1 MPDFFCPHCDDEFR
15 LSDGAELRC
24 PSCLRK
30 RDVVPL
36 TGGPAPTR
44 APRRRGVGP
53 LIGVLL
59 VIAALA
65 VFALILFSPRQDAAR
80 TADAG
85 DHGQEV
91 SASVQPFA
99 QSWQGEAGLAR
110 LVDDITRRARAGE
123 ITVSADGPHVPAHML
138 GALYTEGTRFTASP
152 LSMGLLVSRAAR
164 AQGLSPALL
173 ERHEPGHGGTTL
185 GGKHLAFRL
194 GGQLKPVAHD
204 LGDEGSYRPVHA
216 KTFESY
222 GDVDQAR
229 ALRRSGDH
237 KAAAE
242 ALQRALRRTPAE
254 PSALFERC
262 RLSMAQKVPEF
273 ALPDC
278 ERALSIV
285 KDASGQVELAG
296 FYLRSAMLYKAL
308 RAANAAI
315 ELVPDHAPAWLRKVE
330 VRIAQLAST
339 PQDGQEAL
347 LADIDTALSRVEEID
362 PEAPGL
368 RLAKGKRAFLQG
380 DFVTGADL
388 VEAELRRAPDN
399 EEAYTLLGDFF
410 ARSKMWAELEE
421 LYSRYHARWP
431 KRADGLQML
440 ALAAMSQD
448 QADKAERWLRELLA
462 VDPDR
467 SGTRLQLATLMA
479 REDRVDDALALLDA
493 EMTSFPDEPAPPLF
507 KAQLLIVKER
517 WAEAR
522 PVLELLLRSWPK
534 SPDGYTLL
542 YVTLLRLG
550 ETEAARDLMKR
561 ADDALLKASFI
572 VGRRLVEQG
581 MIPEGLSLLEGS
593 HAAHPADE
601 EILVTL
607 ASVYHAMGRTEDLT
621 RVQEAGLARS
631 PDPDQ
636 LRRRLEEALTEVR
649 HVDGE

>member
-1 MPDFFCPHCDDEFR
+1 MPDFFCPHCDDEFN
-15 LSDGAELRC
+15 LPDGAELRC

-36 TGGPAPTR
+36 NGGPAP
-44 APRRRGVGP
+44 ARRPGGLGP
-53 LIGVLL
+53 LVGLL
-59 VIAALA
+59 LAIAGLGALA
-65 VFALILFSPRQDAAR
+65 LSFFSPRQGVERAI
-80 TADAG
+80 DAG
-85 DHGQEV
+85 EHQQDSRAG
-91 SASVQPFA
+91 VQPFA
-99 QSWQGEAGLAR
+99 LSWQGEAGLAR
-110 LVDDITRRARAGE
+110 LVDDMTRRARAGE
-123 ITVSADGPHVPAHML
+123 ITVSADGPHVPPHML
-138 GALYTEGTRFTASP
+138 GALYSEGTRFTASP
-152 LSMGLLVSRAAR
+152 TSLGLLVSRAAR
-164 AQGLSPALL
+164 VQGLTPPIF
-173 ERHEPGHGGTTL
+173 EGHEPGHAGATL
-185 GGKHLAFRL
+185 AGKRLAFRL
-194 GGQLKPVAHD
+194 GGQLKPLAHE
-204 LGDEGSYRPVHA
+204 LGDEGSYRPVHQ
-216 KTFESY
+216 KTFDSY

-229 ALRRSGDH
+229 ALRQSGDH

-242 ALQRALRRTPAE
+242 AVQRALQRTPSE

-278 ERALSIV
+278 ERALSIAR
-285 KDASGQVELAG
+285 DAAGQVELAS

-315 ELVPDHAPAWLRKVE
+315 ELVPDHAAAWIRKVE
-330 VRIAQLAST
+330 VRVAQLAST

-347 LADIDTALSRVEEID
+347 LADIDTALSRAEEID

-380 DFVTGADL
+380 DFVTGAEL

-421 LYSRYHARWP
+421 LYLRYNARWP

-448 QADKAERWLRELLA
+448 QPGKAERWLRELLV
-462 VDPDR
+462 VDPHR

-479 REDRVDDALALLDA
+479 GKERLEDALSLLDA
-493 EMTSFPDEPAPPLF
+493 EMAAFPDEPAACLL
-507 KAQLLIVKER
+507 KAQILIVNER

-522 PVLELLLRSWPK
+522 PLLEQLLRSWPK
-534 SPDGYTLL
+534 NPDGYTLL

-550 ETEAARDLMKR
+550 EAEAAEGLMKR
-561 ADDALLKASFI
+561 ADDALMKASFI
-572 VGRRLVEQG
+572 VGRRLVERG
-581 MIPEGLSLLEGS
+581 MITEGLGLLEGS
-593 HAAHPADE
+593 HAADPTDE

-607 ASVYHAMGRTEDLT
+607 ASVYHALRRTEELT
-621 RVQEAGLARS
+621 RVQEAALARS
-631 PDPDQ
+631 PEPER
-636 LRRRLEEALTEVR
+636 LRRRLEEALAEVR